1 MSGIVCA
8 VRGGPDSHPTI
19 ARAIAL
25 AKETGL
31 PLFFLY
37 VVNLDFLDHT
47 TSSRTK
53 TISEEMHQMGEFIL
67 LTAQA
72 RAAEQEVAA
81 EGVVK
86 EGVVVTEIAELCREI
101 GAGYLVM
108 GQPRIESEDSIFS
121 ATVLADFVG
130 RIEAQTGAKVVLAA
144 RENP

>member
-37 VVNLDFLDHT
+37 IVNLDFLERT
-47 TSSRTK
+47 ASSRTK
-53 TISEEMHQMGEFIL
+53 TISEEMHEMGEFIL

-72 RAAEQEVAA
+72 RAAEQGVAA
-81 EGVVK
+81 EDVVK
-86 EGVVVTEIAELCREI
+86 EGNVATEIAELCHEI
-101 GAGYLVM
+101 GADYLIV
-108 GQPRIESEDSIFS
+108 GQPRFESEDSVFDE
-121 ATVLADFVG
+121 ALLADFVQH
-130 RIEAQTGAKVVLAA
+130 IEAQTGAKVVLAA
-144 RENP
+144 RDNP